1 MNLPSDPALRK
12 NWYGALRLLPLL
24 VASVSACQPSA
35 DWDLVDEY
43 CTECH
48 NSLELAGGIA
58 FDALPRDSLASHA
71 DTWELAIRKVRTGMM
86 PPAGEPR
93 PPRAALN
100 EFTHAL
106 GASLDAEYLSS
117 PDPGSEGLARLN
129 REEYRNAIRD
139 LLQFDASDI
148 VASLPAES
156 AGEGFDNNIELLS
169 VSPTLIDAYASA
181 AMRISREAVGDLTLI
196 ASEVDYGRDSGSNDG
211 LPPGTRGGMA
221 VTHDFPLDARYRF
234 TVGAGGGGGI
244 FGGGGFCSGGDQI
257 VVRARTSGQV
267 SRTAAA
273 M

>member
-1 MNLPSDPALRK
+1 
-12 NWYGALRLLPLL
+12 
-24 VASVSACQPSA
+24 
-35 DWDLVDEY
+35 
-43 CTECH
+43 
-48 NSLELAGGIA
+48 
-58 FDALPRDSLASHA
+58 
-71 DTWELAIRKVRTGMM
+71 MM

-93 PPRAALN
+93 PSRSALN
-100 EFTHAL
+100 EFTHVL
-106 GASLDAEYLSS
+106 GASLDAEYANS

-139 LLQFDASDI
+139 LLQFDASRI
-148 VASLPAES
+148 VANLPAES

-196 ASEVDYGRDSGSNDG
+196 ASEVEYGRDSGSTDG
-211 LPPGTRGGMA
+211 LPLGTHGGMA

-257 VVRARTSGQV
+257 VVSIDGELVTLDNPARFELPISAGRHSIAVALQDVRRCTGVNQR
-267 SRTAAA
+267 SRRYAQPTRHLLLLSRGGIRSPDLRR
-273 M
+273 